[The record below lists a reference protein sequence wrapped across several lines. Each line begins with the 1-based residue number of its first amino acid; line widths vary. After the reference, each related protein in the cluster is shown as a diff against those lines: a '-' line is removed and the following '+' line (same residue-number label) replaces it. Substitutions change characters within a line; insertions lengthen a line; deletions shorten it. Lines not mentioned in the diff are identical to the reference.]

1 MTSNIKAILLML
13 GCMALF
19 TTLDASAKLVTQ
31 SLPIPVAVFARYA
44 IALLLTSAL
53 MALKGGDYLKTRH
66 PVLQLLRGGFLLA
79 STFANFF
86 AMGYLQLAQTGAI
99 FFTIPLLVCALSG
112 PLLSE
117 KVGLHRWLAVLAGF
131 IGVLIIMQ
139 PGTTQFHPAMLV
151 SLIAALMGALYNIVT
166 RKVGGKDA
174 AETSLFYVCLVGALI
189 AGGPMLTHFQMPQGW
204 QWYPL
209 LFMGLAGAIGHWMLI
224 QAHRLAPASTIAPF
238 IFSQIIWMII
248 AGYSVFGQL
257 PNLWTVIG
265 ATIVI
270 ASSLYVF
277 HRERQKGVDTVSTT
291 TPAD

>member
-1 MTSNIKAILLML
+1 MKPNIKAILLML
-13 GCMALF
+13 CCMALF

-31 SLPIPVAVFARYA
+31 TLPIPVAVFARYA
-44 IALLLTSAL
+44 LALVLASLLIL
-53 MALKGGDYLKTRH
+53 HKGANLIRTRH
-66 PVLQLLRGGFLLA
+66 PVLQMLRGGFLLA

-112 PLLSE
+112 PLLGE

-131 IGVLIIMQ
+131 VGVLIIMQ
-139 PGTTQFHPAMLV
+139 PGSAQFHWAMLV
-151 SLIAALMGALYNIVT
+151 SLVAALMGALYNIVT

-174 AETSLFYVCLVGALI
+174 AETSLFYVCLVGTLA
-189 AGGPMLTHFQMPQGW
+189 ATGPMLTHFQMPQGW
-204 QWYPL
+204 QWFPL
-209 LFMGLAGAIGHWMLI
+209 LFMGIAGTIGHWMLI

-238 IFSQIIWMII
+238 IFTQIIWMTI
-248 AGYSVFGQL
+248 AGYSIFGQW
-257 PNLWTVIG
+257 PNLGTVIG
-265 ATIVI
+265 AIVVI

-277 HRERQKGVDTVSTT
+277 HRERQKGLETVSTA